1 MTYVKTCLHKHKY
14 LFDSSKERLDTKILN
29 HFSKLQDKKPFIGP
43 FLSPKNV
50 NLTSLKL
57 YMQVLLVGAFALHVN
72 GYCYFFEK

>member
-1 MTYVKTCLHKHKY
+1 MTYVKTCLHKHKN

-50 NLTSLKL
+50 NLPVTSLKL
-57 YMQVLLVGAFALHVN
+57 YMQVLLVGAFALNVN
-72 GYCYFFEK
+72 GYCYFF